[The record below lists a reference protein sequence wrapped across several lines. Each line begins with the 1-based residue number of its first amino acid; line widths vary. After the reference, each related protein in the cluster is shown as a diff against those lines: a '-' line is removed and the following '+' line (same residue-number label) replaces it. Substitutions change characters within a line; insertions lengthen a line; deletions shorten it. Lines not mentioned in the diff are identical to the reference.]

1 MQPEYTKYK
10 GRETEKITIPYTENS
25 EQNGNSTSSLS
36 EVNLNVNRLN
46 PIIKITCS
54 GWRKCIGSKWK
65 DKIDTQWKW

>member
-1 MQPEYTKYK
+1 MLPQKNITKYK

-25 EQNGNSTSSLS
+25 EQNGNSKSSLS

-54 GWRKCIGSKWK
+54 G
-65 DKIDTQWKW
+65 